1 MLAEPLA
8 KAKAQLQDEM
18 DAWRKRETDGDRA
31 RSGTFE

>member
-8 KAKAQLQDEM
+8 KAKAELQDEI
-18 DAWRKRETDGDRA
+18 ATWRKCGTDRD